1 LNPRLNVFNDLL
13 LVPTGEQELDVAR
26 VLVDIIT
33 QHLLALLVNRLDVV
47 DDNHLLA
54 ADRPCLA
61 KRLHLVAEIR
71 DALLLLQI
79 VDKQDIV
86 LATPIMGSKSIRF
99 PDQCIQ
105 ERRFPRR
112 RLPHKEYVGLEV
124 QQQLFN
130 DLFFRRV
137 EIEIVYIVRFVFL
150 NKRLH
155 EANQPNPFML
165 VP

>member
-1 LNPRLNVFNDLL
+1 MKDLHARLNVFNDLL
-13 LVPTGEQELDVAR
+13 LVPTGEQELDVSR
-26 VLVDIIT
+26 VLVDVIA

-47 DDNHLLA
+47 NDDDLLA
-54 ADRPCLA
+54 ADGPRLA

-86 LATPIMGSKSIRF
+86 LPTLVLWTQPVRF

-105 ERRFPRR
+105 ERRFPRG
-112 RLPHKEYVGLEV
+112 RLPHKEHVGFQV
-124 QQQLFN
+124 QQQGLN
-130 DLFFRRV
+130 DLLLRRV
-137 EIEIVYIVRFVFL
+137 EIEIVYVVRFVFL

-155 EANQPNPFML
+155 
-165 VP
+165 